1 MIEDE
6 ITIGDVT
13 IEFSYKRV
21 EAEPEVGYLV
31 DFWSWDVKAV
41 YLVSDLLTG
50 EYDLLDQLS
59 TKDLGR
65 IDDEIEEYLNN
76 K

>member
-1 MIEDE
+1 MNTAFLELDE
-6 ITIGDVT
+6 LQ
-13 IEFSYKRV
+13 IEFTYERQQ
-21 EAEPEVGYLV
+21 AEPEVGYLV